1 MIKLAGKGD
10 NIEENKQMMINNI
23 NNGLAFNKF
32 KEMVQMQDGDVSYLE
47 DTNKFEK
54 AKFIVEVKSEQNGQI
69 KEMNAEEIGKIACF
83 LGAGRIKKED
93 KIDMSVGIVLN
104 KKVNDFVK
112 QEETLCTIYAND
124 KEKCEAAVDE
134 LKKIIKV
141 L

>member
-32 KEMVQMQDGDVSYLE
+32 KEMVQMQGGDISYLK

-54 AKFIVEVKSEQNGQI
+54 AKIIVEVKSEQNGQI
-69 KEMNAEEIGKIACF
+69 KEMNSEEIGKIACF

-93 KIDMSVGIVLN
+93 PIDMSVWLMRISP
-104 KKVNDFVK
+104 
-112 QEETLCTIYAND
+112 D
-124 KEKCEAAVDE
+124 KS
-134 LKKIIKV
+134 L
-141 L
+141 